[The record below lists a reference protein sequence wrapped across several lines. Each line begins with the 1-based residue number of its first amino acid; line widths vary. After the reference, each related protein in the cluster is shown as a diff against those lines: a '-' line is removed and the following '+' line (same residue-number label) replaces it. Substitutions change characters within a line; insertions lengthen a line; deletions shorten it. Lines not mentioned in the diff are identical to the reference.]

1 MEKRELKKKIM
12 KMNKKIQKDDEL
24 KNIKAK
30 RN

>member
-1 MEKRELKKKIM
+1 MGKRELKKKIM